1 MGICR
6 LVQSRQINDSWQS
19 VALECIAEE
28 RACLWSIADVFFN
41 HSLSLLLFFLMLIT
55 FTHRKC
61 LSLSAIEQERQRE
74 WKQRTQK
81 KKTNLL
87 IYRGRAEWS
96 ASLAFMMNGTA
107 TLHIRLL
114 FNLSALVFLPPSYY
128 FSLLNES
135 ILCSST
141 RAPRTVKKALHSKNI
156 RLIYTA
162 VIRPLDLKQSGTR
175 N

>member
-1 MGICR
+1 
-6 LVQSRQINDSWQS
+6 
-19 VALECIAEE
+19 
-28 RACLWSIADVFFN
+28 
-41 HSLSLLLFFLMLIT
+41 MLIT

-74 WKQRTQK
+74 WKQRTQQK
-81 KKTNLL
+81 KKKSIDLQKK
-87 IYRGRAEWS
+87 GRVWS
-96 ASLAFMMNGTA
+96 ASLAFMMNGREIGKA
-107 TLHIRLL
+107 TLHICQL
-114 FNLSALVFLPPSYY
+114 FNLSAFFFLPPSYY

-141 RAPRTVKKALHSKNI
+141 RASRTVKKALHSKNI

-175 N
+175 NESKTLQKSTATPIELS